1 MSFSDLMSSG
11 RGPGVVG
18 MLLALVVMAGFGIL
32 FLFAFDDGM
41 QGADQSIESVI
52 AQQAKDIDSLKAS
65 IEDTRKGLES
75 QPALEAKAK
84 QLKSV
89 HTDNLMSAGK
99 IEGLR
104 KSEVSVKETI
114 NGIVTGFEKYK
125 DEYRVFARAQAKGE
139 QIPSLTTLTGKV
151 YEAVMIRE
159 VTPIGMQIRHKDG
172 HMRIPYEE
180 LPKELQDRF
189 QFDSKQ
195 KNEALVAESNA
206 TKEHNSAV
214 AKANDAVDQALANQK
229 ERDQQAAQAN
239 AARALATKKS
249 QISSMKDEIQRLER
263 AITIETH
270 KKLSRAPQMREELA
284 DKQTQLSTL
293 ENQVTQLES
302 MVNP

>member
-18 MLLALVVMAGFGIL
+18 MLLALVVMAGFGLL

-65 IEDTRKGLES
+65 IEATHEGLES

-89 HTDNLMSAGK
+89 NTDNMMSAGK

-104 KSEVSVKETI
+104 KNETTIKDTI
-114 NGIVTGFEKYK
+114 NGILTQFDKYK

-139 QIPSLTTLTGKV
+139 QIPKITTQTGKV
-151 YEAVMIRE
+151 YEDVMIRE
-159 VTPIGMQIRHKDG
+159 VTPVGMQIRHKDG

-180 LPKELQDRF
+180 LPTELQDRF
-189 QFDSKQ
+189 QFDPKQ
-195 KNEALVAESNA
+195 KNEALIAESNTA
-206 TKEHNSAV
+206 KELNSAV
-214 AKANDAVDQALANQK
+214 AKANEAVDQALAAQK

-239 AARALATKKS
+239 AVKTLATKKA
-249 QISSMKDEIQRLER
+249 QISSLRDEIQRLEK
-263 AITIETH
+263 AIVQESL
-270 KKLSRAPQMREELA
+270 KKLSRAPQMRQDLA
-284 DKQTQLSTL
+284 DKQNQLSTL
-293 ENQVTQLES
+293 ESQVSQLQS